1 MTKVDINLLKQLR
14 QSTNAPLKDCKEA
27 LIESEGD
34 FDKAVEILKKKWAL
48 KAAKKA
54 DRQTNE
60 GIVKVIKED
69 DVIVGIKLACET
81 DFVAKNDTFMEL
93 ADKILS
99 LIKDYVKSNNIEKI
113 EGVDN
118 LPEELKKQI
127 IEELIPEYIGKIWEN
142 IRLLDVFVRR
152 GNAYVYAH
160 PGNKV
165 VAVVFYK
172 CNWQDCEQE
181 AKEVALQVAAMSP
194 EYLTKELIPSDIL
207 EKIKEEF
214 KAELANSGKPD
225 DIIDRIV
232 QWKLSKWFNEV
243 VLMEQP
249 YIRDD
254 SKLIKD
260 ILKNIEVEDFIRF
273 SI

>member
-14 QSTNAPLKDCKEA
+14 QTTNAPLKDCKEA
-27 LIESEGD
+27 LIEAEWD
-34 FDKAVEILKKKWAL
+34 IDKAMEILKKKWAL

-54 DRQTNE
+54 DRETNE
-60 GIVKVIKED
+60 GIVKVVKD
-69 DVIVGIKLACET
+69 GDLIVGVKLACET

-93 ADKILS
+93 ADKIIWK
-99 LIKDYVKSNNIEKI
+99 IKEYVKDN
-113 EGVDN
+113 GVDKVEGIDG
-118 LPEELKKQI
+118 LPEDLKDKI
-127 IEELIPEYIGKIWEN
+127 IKEIIPEYIWKIWEN
-142 IRLLDVFVRR
+142 IRLLDVFVRKW
-152 GNAYVYAH
+152 NAYIYSH

-165 VAVVFYK
+165 VSVVFYK
-172 CNWQDCEQE
+172 CNNTDCEEE
-181 AKEVALQVAAMSP
+181 AKELALQIAAMSP
-194 EYLTKELIPSDIL
+194 EYLKIEDIPNDVL
-207 EKIKEEF
+207 DNIKDEF
-214 KAELANSGKPD
+214 KREMEWSWKPE
-225 DIIDRIV
+225 DIIDKIV

-260 ILKNIEVEDFIRF
+260 VIKNIEVEDFIRF